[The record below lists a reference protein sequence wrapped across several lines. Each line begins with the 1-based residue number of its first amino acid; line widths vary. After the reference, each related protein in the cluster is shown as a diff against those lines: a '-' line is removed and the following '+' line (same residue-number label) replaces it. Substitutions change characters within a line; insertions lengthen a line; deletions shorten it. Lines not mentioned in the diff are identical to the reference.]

1 MRQPRRH
8 RDQGFTL
15 VEVLV
20 VITVIGGLAAILLPA
35 IHAAHLATQRTQC
48 ANHLK
53 QLAIANAGFVST
65 HDRYPA
71 GIEQWYFSSSVAY
84 RGIPLFAH
92 LLPHLE
98 QKNVLIEWD
107 YNDPINNANKGSRS
121 NTAVVL
127 PILLCPADR
136 IARNPVVIT
145 SRDWHYGLSSYGGNG
160 GTKSYFPTQSKTDG
174 VFFTTGE
181 ASEPKAN
188 QEPIRP
194 ADIMDGVSHT
204 LLFGERS
211 HDDPNF
217 KTFNAAGWG
226 EPLDEWGWW
235 GASTSRKMIGHLT
248 MSAEAPINYRLGF
261 SYTQRASQT
270 PPADSFSQFQT
281 YVDRRISAYGSSHA
295 GGCNFAFA
303 DGSVRF
309 LSDSTSLSILAALS
323 TRAGSEVS
331 QPAE

>member
-1 MRQPRRH
+1 MRRLRRR
-8 RDQGFTL
+8 RDLGFTL
-15 VEVLV
+15 AEVLV
-20 VITVIGGLAAILLPA
+20 VIAVIGGLAAILLPA
-35 IHAAHLATQRTQC
+35 IHAARLASERAQC
-48 ANHLK
+48 AHRLK

-71 GIEQWYFSSSVAY
+71 GIEQWFFSSSVAY
-84 RGIPLFAH
+84 RGIPLFAR

-98 QKNVLIEWD
+98 QSNVFIEWD
-107 YNDPINNANKGSRS
+107 HHDPINNANKGSRS

-127 PILLCPADR
+127 PALLCPSDP
-136 IARNPVVIT
+136 IARNPVVIA
-145 SRDWHYGLSSYGGNG
+145 SRDWRYALTSYGGNG
-160 GTKSYFPTQSKTDG
+160 GSKSYFPTQAEADG

-194 ADIMDGVSHT
+194 ADILDGVSHT

-211 HDDPNF
+211 HDDPNY
-217 KTFNAAGWG
+217 KTFNSAGWG

-235 GASTSRKMIGHLT
+235 GASTSRKMIGHVT
-248 MSAEAPINYRLGF
+248 MSAEVPINYRLGF
-261 SYTQRASQT
+261 TYSERTGQT

-281 YVDRRISAYGSSHA
+281 YVDRRVSAYGSSHL

-309 LSDSTSLSILAALS
+309 LSNGTSVGVLKAIS
-323 TRAGSEVS
+323 TRAGSEGRGS
-331 QPAE
+331 DE